1 MAFDLAGRIAL
12 ITGSTTG
19 LGKGIALSLGKA
31 GARIALNYF
40 NNSERAERAL
50 AEFTE
55 AGIDA
60 RLYRADATDAGE
72 IQSMVSAIE
81 GDLGGSIDILVPNA
95 TPDQPH
101 KPIEDYDAE
110 FYQQM
115 YDFFVK
121 SPFLLTQAILPG
133 MKAKKWGRI
142 VNLGSEVFQ
151 ASVGNFSP
159 YVAAKGGQT
168 GWTRS
173 MATELAAHGIT
184 VNIVAPGWIPTERH
198 EKDPQEEKD
207 AYFSTIKMGRWGTPK
222 DVGDAVLY
230 FASEEAS
237 FVTGQTLCVNGGNT
251 PW

>member
-1 MAFDLAGRIAL
+1 MAFDLTGHIAL
-12 ITGSTTG
+12 VTGSTTG
-19 LGKGIALSLGKA
+19 LGKGIALSLGQA
-31 GARIALNYF
+31 GAKIALNYF
-40 NNSERAERAL
+40 NNSERAEQAL
-50 AEFTE
+50 TEFVD

-60 RLYRADATDAGE
+60 RLYRANVVDQESIG
-72 IQSMVSAIE
+72 SMVAAIE
-81 GDLGGSIDILVPNA
+81 KDFGGCIDILVPNA

-101 KPIEDYDAE
+101 KPIEEYDAE

-115 YDFFVK
+115 YEFFVK
-121 SPFLLTQAILPG
+121 SPFLLTQAVLPA
-133 MKAKKWGRI
+133 MKEKGWGRI
-142 VNLGSEVFQ
+142 VNLGSEVYQ
-151 ASVGNFSP
+151 LSVGNFSP

-173 MATELAAHGIT
+173 MATELATTGIT

-198 EKDPQEEKD
+198 DNDPQEEKD
-207 AYFSTIKMGRWGTPK
+207 AYFATIKMGRWGTPK

-237 FVTGQTLCVNGGNT
+237 FVTGQTLCVNGGNS

>member
-1 MAFDLAGRIAL
+1 MAFNLTGHIAL
-12 ITGSTTG
+12 VTGSTTG
-19 LGKGIALSLGKA
+19 LGKGIALSLGQA
-31 GARIALNYF
+31 GAKVALNYF

-50 AEFTE
+50 REFKD

-60 RLYRADATDAGE
+60 RLYRANVVDPESIGA
-72 IQSMVSAIE
+72 MVSQIE
-81 GDLGGSIDILVPNA
+81 NDFDGSIDILVPNA

-101 KPIEDYDAE
+101 KPIEQYDAE

-133 MKAKKWGRI
+133 MKKKRWGRI
-142 VNLGSEVFQ
+142 VNLGSEVYQ
-151 ASVGNFSP
+151 LSIGNFSP

-173 MATELAAHGIT
+173 MATELAATGIT

-198 EKDPQEEKD
+198 ENDPQEEKD
-207 AYFSTIKMGRWGTPK
+207 AYFANIRMGRWGTPK

-237 FVTGQTLCVNGGNT
+237 FVTGQTLCVNGGNS

>member
-1 MAFDLAGRIAL
+1 MAYDLNGHLAL

-19 LGKGIALSLGKA
+19 LGKGIAKSLGNA

-40 NNSERAERAL
+40 NNSERAESTL
-50 AEFTE
+50 EE
-55 AGIDA
+55 LHSEGIDA
-60 RLYRADATDAGE
+60 QLFRGSAVSPQDIDRMVDE
-72 IQSMVSAIE
+72 IEQAF
-81 GDLGGSIDILVPNA
+81 GASIDILVPNA

-101 KPIEDYDAE
+101 KPIEDYDLE
-110 FYQQM
+110 FYQEM
-115 YDFFVK
+115 YDYFVK

-142 VNLGSEVFQ
+142 VNLGSEVYQ
-151 ASVGNFSP
+151 ASVGNFSA

-173 MATELAAHGIT
+173 MATELAPFGIT

-198 EKDPQEEKD
+198 DKDPQEEKD
-207 AYFSTIKMGRWGTPK
+207 AYFETIKMGRWGTPA
-222 DVGDAVLY
+222 DIGDAVLY
-230 FASEEAS
+230 FASEEAA
-237 FVTGQTLCVNGGNT
+237 FVSGQTLCVNGANT